1 MMRYY
6 ILMPIMVL
14 MLLIVQ
20 TTILDMVFMGKIR
33 IEISLILVIY
43 AGFYMDIFRGGFLVL
58 LLGFCL
64 DCMISPVP
72 GLYLFFYMVVF
83 LLSKNV
89 VYRIY
94 SDGMTFIMLFTF
106 LCALLEGIIMFLLYQ
121 FLFGVNISHDV
132 LDTYLPQALAIAVLG
147 PACFTLFDQ
156 FEVLRINGANENK
169 ISHI

>member
-1 MMRYY
+1 MRYY
-6 ILMPIMVL
+6 IVMPIL
-14 MLLIVQ
+14 AIMLLIFQ
-20 TTILDMVFMGKIR
+20 TTILDLVFMGKIR
-33 IEISLILVIY
+33 LEISLILVIY
-43 AGFYMDIFRGGFLVL
+43 AGFYMDLVRGGVLAL

-94 SDGMTFIMLFTF
+94 SEGMAFIMIFTF
-106 LCALLEGIIMFLLYQ
+106 LCAFLEGVIIFVMYQ
-121 FLFGVNISHDV
+121 LLFGVNISHDV

-147 PACFTLFDQ
+147 PACFTFFDQ
-156 FEVLRINGANENK
+156 FEVLRLNGAKEQDV
-169 ISHI
+169 SHI